1 MRSILVLIALLAT
14 VAAIVYGLW
23 QRRRR
28 SPRLE
33 EPADPARLPSPVA
46 AAPRL
51 PAPDGATATTPAA
64 AGPAAAAPAAAA
76 ADEPV
81 PDATI
86 EATARVRRALH
97 ALAFD
102 VPALAARPPPEEAA
116 TVNRILATLE
126 SALDEPRYMPRRPSV
141 LPELMRA
148 MADDETSRREIAGIV
163 ARDPSLAGET
173 LRLANSAFY
182 RLSSTPIESLDGAI
196 LRLGTNGLRALTAA
210 ALLQPVFRIPNVQA
224 RFQRFP
230 LVAWDHAFVSGMAAE
245 TSAALVESEDP
256 FAAQL
261 LTLLE
266 GLGGIVVFRVA
277 SDAFAAG
284 GASGSPEAFATLI
297 DRQAAPIARRIAA
310 SWGLSERILVAL
322 NDQSR
327 LAAGAASLADLSP
340 LGRCLARGSTLGALA
355 LLARDGRVTDD
366 DARETSLALGVP
378 RRLVARVWQRLKAG

>member
-1 MRSILVLIALLAT
+1 MRSMLVLIALLAT

-23 QRRRR
+23 RRRGR
-28 SPRLE
+28 DRRVQTP
-33 EPADPARLPSPVA
+33 PDPARLAPPVTA
-46 AAPRL
+46 PPRL
-51 PAPDGATATTPAA
+51 PAP
-64 AGPAAAAPAAAA
+64 AAAPATTSSVDTAAA
-76 ADEPV
+76 ADRLA
-81 PDATI
+81 PDDAV
-86 EATARVRRALH
+86 EAAARIRRGLH

-102 VPALAARPPPEEAA
+102 VPALGERLPPEEAA

-173 LRLANSAFY
+173 LKLANSAFY

-196 LRLGTNGLRALTAA
+196 LRLGTSGLRALTAA

-224 RFQRFP
+224 RLRRFP

-261 LTLLE
+261 LTLLQ

-277 SDAFAAG
+277 SDAFAAEG
-284 GASGSPEAFATLI
+284 ISGSPEAFAMLI

-310 SWGLSERILVAL
+310 SWGLSGRILDAL

-327 LAAGAASLADLSP
+327 LAAGAASLAELSP

-355 LLARDGRVTDD
+355 LLAREGRVTDD

-378 RRLVARVWQRLKAG
+378 RRLVARVWQRLQAA